1 MTEDEQF
8 MQAQTS
14 LGCNRY
20 GKIQMIVQK
29 QQVFTVKQNND
40 MGERER
46 QRVWLVKKV
55 PYILYN
61 EGILVFWTLVFLL
74 FNIFQSAYIHFR
86 FTPITSFVFLTYKYA
101 QISLCL

>member
-46 QRVWLVKKV
+46 QRVWLVTKV

-61 EGILVFWTLVFLL
+61 EGILVFWTLVFCYLIY
-74 FNIFQSAYIHFR
+74 FKVYIHFR

-101 QISLCL
+101 QNSLCL